1 MASPRIQID
10 KWFGSILQ
18 SIFFALIEEAI
29 GIVTVTSS
37 TVWDQEYFSNVAPK
51 WLSAR
56 NKEKRKQQNDPSPK
70 EKKRKYETEKKI
82 SFNKQKK
89 PITKRVFV

>member
-1 MASPRIQID
+1 MASPRIQIY

-70 EKKRKYETEKKI
+70 EKKENMKLKRKFHLT
-82 SFNKQKK
+82 NKK

>member
-1 MASPRIQID
+1 MASPRIQIY

-56 NKEKRKQQNDPSPK
+56 NKEKENKTTIHHY
-70 EKKRKYETEKKI
+70 KKNKI
-82 SFNKQKK
+82 
-89 PITKRVFV
+89 